1 MIEYLTGTLLE
12 KTPTKAVI
20 LAGGVGYGALISLA
34 TFERLPAV
42 GQNASLHT
50 YLAVR
55 EDAMTLYGF
64 GETLEREMFLL
75 LTGVNG
81 IGPKI
86 AIGILSSAGTDT
98 LRENIARGNAA
109 ALTALPGIGKKTA
122 ERITLELREKIS
134 ALAGGDP
141 SSAFGAAA
149 GSVPEIRAEALA
161 ALVALGYGRP
171 VAERAI
177 RNALKEGPS
186 VEANVETL
194 LKSAL
199 KQIAGG

>member
-1 MIEYLTGTLLE
+1 MIEYLSGTLLE

-20 LAGGVGYGALISLA
+20 VAGGVGYGVLISLA

-42 GQNASLHT
+42 GQHASLFT

-64 GETLEREMFLL
+64 GQTLEREMFLL

-109 ALTALPGIGKKTA
+109 ALTALPGVGKKTA
-122 ERITLELREKIS
+122 ERIALELRDKVS
-134 ALAGGDP
+134 ALGGDAG
-141 SSAFGAAA
+141 SAFGAGA

-177 RNALKEGPS
+177 RNALKEGPQ
-186 VEANVETL
+186 VESNVETL
-194 LKSAL
+194 LKGAL
-199 KQIAGG
+199 KQLAG

>member
-1 MIEYLTGTLLE
+1 ME

-20 LAGGVGYGALISLA
+20 VAGGVGYGALISLV

-42 GQNASLHT
+42 GQNASLYT

-55 EDAMTLYGF
+55 EDALTLYGF

-98 LRENIARGNAA
+98 LRQNIARGNAA

-122 ERITLELREKIS
+122 ERIALELREKVNT
-134 ALAGGDP
+134 LGGVDD
-141 SSAFGAAA
+141 GAAVWRRR
-149 GSVPEIRAEALA
+149 GKR
-161 ALVALGYGRP
+161 
-171 VAERAI
+171 
-177 RNALKEGPS
+177 
-186 VEANVETL
+186 
-194 LKSAL
+194 
-199 KQIAGG
+199 

>member
-75 LTGVNG
+75 LTAVNG

-109 ALTALPGIGKKTA
+109 ALTALPGVGKKTA
-122 ERITLELREKIS
+122 ERIALELRDKVN
-134 ALAGGDP
+134 ALGGEAGNV
-141 SSAFGAAA
+141 FGAAA

-177 RNALKEGPS
+177 RNALKEGPQ

-194 LKSAL
+194 LKAAL
-199 KQIAGG
+199 KQIAG

>member
-1 MIEYLTGTLLE
+1 MIEYLSGTLLE

-64 GETLEREMFLL
+64 AETMEREMFLL

-109 ALTALPGIGKKTA
+109 ALTALPGVGKKTA
-122 ERITLELREKIS
+122 ERMALELRDKIS
-134 ALAGGDP
+134 ALGGE
-141 SSAFGAAA
+141 SGNAFGAAA

-177 RNALKEGPS
+177 RSALKEGPQ
-186 VEANVETL
+186 VERNVETL
-194 LKSAL
+194 LKAAL
-199 KQIAGG
+199 KQIAG

>member
-1 MIEYLTGTLLE
+1 MIEYLSGTLLE

-20 LAGGVGYGALISLA
+20 VAGGVGYGALISLV

-42 GQNASLHT
+42 GQNASLYT

-55 EDAMTLYGF
+55 EDALTLYGF

-98 LRENIARGNAA
+98 LRQNIARGNAA

-122 ERITLELREKIS
+122 ERIALELREKVNT
-134 ALAGGDP
+134 LGGVDDGA
-141 SSAFGAAA
+141 AFGAGA

-177 RNALKEGPS
+177 RNALKEGPQA
-186 VEANVETL
+186 EANVETL
-194 LKSAL
+194 LKTAL

>member
-75 LTGVNG
+75 LTAVNG

-109 ALTALPGIGKKTA
+109 ALTALPGVGKKTA
-122 ERITLELREKIS
+122 ERIALELRDKVN
-134 ALAGGDP
+134 ALGGEAGNV
-141 SSAFGAAA
+141 FGAAA
-149 GSVPEIRAEALA
+149 GNVPEIRAESLA

-177 RNALKEGPS
+177 RNALKEGPQ

-194 LKSAL
+194 LKAAL
-199 KQIAGG
+199 KQIAG